1 MSDTELFSTRS
12 INAAIA
18 ESVNGRA
25 RGRSVYCVPA
35 EAPQSVQKVTRAR
48 TRHGVLQ
55 VQTVHSSR
63 WARAL
68 RVWLG

>member
-1 MSDTELFSTRS
+1 MNDAELFDARS

-18 ESVNGRA
+18 ESAYGRA

-35 EAPQSVQKVTRAR
+35 EAPQSVQRVARAR

-63 WARAL
+63 WTRVL